1 NVERNCGDIRTRLVE
16 RLSIVSIARHA
27 TLFGR
32 REYRRMS
39 MPKVS
44 CYAGMVP
51 RRFQSGEMDRQGRIH
66 KRGPRQLRSALVE
79 AAWLMLR
86 YNPWA
91 KSVYDRL
98 TSGQKTRKKKA
109 IVAVARKLLV
119 RCWVM
124 LLRKEPWNK
133 ETMTA
138 MSVAVAV

>member
-1 NVERNCGDIRTRLVE
+1 MFAL
-16 RLSIVSIARHA
+16 L
-27 TLFGR
+27 
-32 REYRRMS
+32 
-39 MPKVS
+39 
-44 CYAGMVP
+44 
-51 RRFQSGEMDRQGRIH
+51 

-86 YNPWA
+86 YNPWT

-124 LLRKEPWNK
+124 LLRKERWNS
-133 ETMTA
+133 EA
-138 MSVAVAV
+138 AIAESVAV